1 MHRTRRPRRTVECM
15 AAAPEVR
22 NDTDKQQYSLIEDG
36 EVIGLAAYEIDGDEI
51 RFVHTE
57 VDPEHRGGGHASILV
72 QHALDDV
79 RASSSR
85 RVVAQCSYVH
95 AWIERHPD
103 YQELTTR

>member
-1 MHRTRRPRRTVECM
+1 
-15 AAAPEVR
+15 
-22 NDTDKQQYSLIEDG
+22 
-36 EVIGLAAYEIDGDEI
+36 
-51 RFVHTE
+51 
-57 VDPEHRGGGHASILV
+57 
-72 QHALDDV
+72 V